1 MLIGC
6 TSHILPQTKLSLT
19 SLTIEG
25 KSRKLVVHEMING
38 KGVSMATMQSTFLTN
53 IKARENSLLRNVYMW
68 MTAGLTLTAVV
79 SYAIASSESVMR
91 MLFSNSFLF
100 LFIIIG
106 QLALVMYL
114 STRLN
119 KMSATSAVVSF
130 AGYSIL
136 TGISLSIIIYAYTAI
151 TISRAFFTTALL
163 FGSMSF
169 YGMVTKKNLDGI
181 GHYLIMGLWGIIIAS
196 LVNLLFRSTGLYYI
210 VSYLGVFIFL
220 GLTAWDTQ
228 KIKRMNDQVG
238 MNMDE
243 DTYVKLSIIGALMLY
258 LDFINIFLF
267 LLRIFGRGRD

>member
-38 KGVSMATMQSTFLTN
+38 KGVRMATMQSTFLTN

-151 TISRAFFTTALL
+151 TISRTFFTTALL